1 MNRDHFYSFGKS
13 VFCSAVQRMKMVT
26 AIVILLAS
34 SASATAAEPTD
45 EWELGLEVYLWG
57 AAMDAQ
63 TAEDEINV
71 PFSDLLNNLKMGFMS
86 TVSARKQKFLMFADV
101 IYLDVSKKKKNSGE
115 IDGTPIDGSAK
126 LELTGWISTFGGG
139 YALISDAQNSLE
151 MVVGARYLNLDT
163 TFTLNVDEQ
172 KKVFDLGGSVWD
184 GIIGLNGRNDF
195 SEKWYFDYYADV
207 GTGDSDLTWQ
217 ALAGFGYKLSKADLV
232 FGYRY
237 LDWSFDDKS
246 GLEDLNIS
254 GVYAGARWTF

>member
-1 MNRDHFYSFGKS
+1 MSRKHNFRQLTA
-13 VFCSAVQRMKMVT
+13 CSAFRRTQMVIAT
-26 AIVILLAS
+26 IILLAS
-34 SASATAAEPTD
+34 SASATAAEPKD
-45 EWELGLEVYLWG
+45 EWEVGLEVYLWG
-57 AAMDAQ
+57 AAMGVETVDG
-63 TAEDEINV
+63 DINV
-71 PFSDLLNNLKMGFMS
+71 PFNKLLDNLEMGFMS

-237 LDWSFDDKS
+237 LDWSFDDNS

-254 GVYAGARWTF
+254 GVYAGAKWTF

>member
-1 MNRDHFYSFGKS
+1 MSRKHNFRQLIA
-13 VFCSAVQRMKMVT
+13 CSAFQRIQMVIAT
-26 AIVILLAS
+26 VILLVS

-45 EWELGLEVYLWG
+45 EWKLGLEVYLWG

-63 TAEDEINV
+63 TAEDDINV
-71 PFSDLLNNLKMGFMS
+71 PFSDLLDNLKMGFMS
-86 TVSARKQKFLMFADV
+86 TVSARKQKVLMFADI

-115 IDGTPIDGSAK
+115 FDGIPIDASVK

-139 YALISDAQNSLE
+139 YSLIGDTQNSLDL
-151 MVVGARYLNLDT
+151 VVGARYLNLDT
-163 TFTLNVDEQ
+163 TVTLNIDGHRDVHD
-172 KKVFDLGGSVWD
+172 VGGSVWD

-195 SEKWYFDYYADV
+195 SDKWYFDYYADV

-237 LDWSFDDKS
+237 LDWSFDDNS